1 MGFKFSYV
9 CDLFSNLE
17 SNRTLKASS
26 AARKRNPDVATVTGW
41 FDRHGKAIHGGTTDR
56 LALLSCLFPERRP
69 ERVFGRKEPSLVKI
83 IGRCLFLGTSR
94 RYELDLWKTSGGDDL
109 GQCVEN
115 VMRQAENNCDG
126 ADEVT
131 VEEIDAALNQVA
143 SNCRFSG
150 PDVRKQRS
158 AASVDEALGPI
169 FRRLPSRDAKWFTR
183 IILKDITPV
192 ELPASLILRS
202 FHFLLPDLLL
212 LQDSFPAAVG
222 LLSRE
227 PIRQFPSRPQP
238 EYAKLLSS
246 LASSHMSLSIGV
258 KVGRPDF
265 YKARGIKHCCRMAGK
280 RSMSVERKY
289 DGEYCQIHIDLSKQ
303 HNSIQI
309 FSKSGKDST
318 VDRRGVH
325 STLKECLGIGKPDC
339 KFSQRCI
346 LEGEL
351 LVWSDVKS
359 KILPF
364 HKLRK
369 HLPRS
374 GTFIGT
380 ENDSP
385 ERRSLLCQ
393 IVHSIE
399 GRAGIA
405 EQEYISFSRPN
416 SQQLLTDSFSTAISK
431 RWEGLILK
439 GSEEPYFSLGRQKED
454 HYFGHWIK
462 LKKDYIAGLGDTAD
476 FAIIGARYDS
486 QEASNG
492 IFREIK
498 CLKWTSFFVGCLEKS
513 GKQCHQGRSV
523 FRIVDVLNR
532 HNINIQLMKALNELG
547 QFRCCVVDDEDAP
560 FATWNDQNQ
569 LPEVQ
574 DLFKTPFVVE
584 MLGSGFEKPPGV
596 NYYTLRFPRVL
607 KIHADRDVEDA
618 ITLEELQQ
626 LAEEANSVPTDE
638 LSQEVTI
645 WAEKLNPADRTA
657 QYTVD
662 ASQSSSISGVSVG
675 SPITTGLDSPPA
687 NAPMSANSRAEHGTS
702 LQPPPEKFLPP
713 QTSFPLRKRKQ
724 STCPDPEP
732 IPKRSAAIPRAG
744 SPYITIHSDCSQS
757 STTTISDSQGTPHR
771 HLTDLTNTSVLNNS
785 QHTSNTV
792 SSSDRN
798 GAAGALTFDHNLGDE
813 TYALPSP
820 EGNHSINQDFRPERD
835 PASGNKPH
843 STANNL
849 SSRSSIRVDNR
860 STYQISCLTTSSS
873 FLESAPILLAT
884 QDPQELNGDI
894 PYTSSRMYQLGA
906 PSSIDQFL
914 EKILNS
920 RFASKHPSPPVTR
933 PARSYK
939 PLHHCGIVIVG
950 SNPLHGKQTA
960 STLSR
965 IGNALVLKQRAGSLP
980 QTGKIIFLTQ
990 EAFRP
995 DIDENDPKSANIRDH
1010 WEKFGKRVFAG
1021 CLKWGYGVSSHR
1033 HPKSPKSGTLN
1044 SRARK
1049 RDQDDKTVA
1058 ATTEI
1063 DVRLS
1068 WNWRELLSLP

>member
-26 AARKRNPDVATVTGW
+26 AAKKRNPDVATVTGW

-69 ERVFGRKEPSLVKI
+69 ERVFGLKEPSLVKI

-94 RYELDLWKTSGGDDL
+94 RYELDLWKAAGGDDL

-126 ADEVT
+126 ANEVT

-158 AASVDEALGPI
+158 AVSVDEALGPI

-192 ELPASLILRS
+192 EVPVSLILRS

-222 LLSRE
+222 LLGGD
-227 PIRQFPSRPQP
+227 PIREFPSRPQP
-238 EYAKLLSS
+238 EYARLLSS

-258 KVGRPDF
+258 K
-265 YKARGIKHCCRMAGK
+265 
-280 RSMSVERKY
+280 
-289 DGEYCQIHIDLSKQ
+289 
-303 HNSIQI
+303 I

-318 VDRRGVH
+318 VDRRGIH
-325 STLKECLGIGKPDC
+325 STLKECLRIGKPDC
-339 KFSQRCI
+339 KFSHRCI

-351 LVWSDVKS
+351 LVWSDMKS

-385 ERRSLLCQ
+385 ERGSLLCQ
-393 IVHSIE
+393 VVHSVE

-405 EQEYISFSRPN
+405 EQEYINFSRPN
-416 SQQLLTDSFSTAISK
+416 SQQLLTDSFSMAISQ
-431 RWEGLILK
+431 RWEGLVLK

-492 IFREIK
+492 ILREIK

-513 GKQCHQGRSV
+513 EKQCHQGRSV

-532 HNINIQLMKALNELG
+532 HNINVQLIKMLNQLG
-547 QFRCCVVDDEDAP
+547 QFRSYAVGDEDAP
-560 FATWNDQNQ
+560 FATRNDQNQ
-569 LPEVQ
+569 LPEIQ

-607 KIHADRDVEDA
+607 KIHADRDVDDA

-638 LSQEVTI
+638 LSQEATF
-645 WAEKLNPADRTA
+645 WAGRLNPADGTA
-657 QYTVD
+657 QYAVD
-662 ASQSSSISGVSVG
+662 TSETSSISGVSVG
-675 SPITTGLDSPPA
+675 SPITMRLNRPST
-687 NAPMSANSRAEHGTS
+687 NAPMSTISTTEHRTA
-702 LQPPPEKFLPP
+702 LQPFPEGSLPP

-724 STCPDPEP
+724 GTSPDPEP
-732 IPKRSAAIPRAG
+732 IPKRSAVIPRAG

-757 STTTISDSQGTPHR
+757 STATAISNCQGTSHR

-792 SSSDRN
+792 GSSDRN
-798 GAAGALTFDHNLGDE
+798 GAACALSSDHNLGDE
-813 TYALPSP
+813 TYALPPP
-820 EGNHSINQDFRPERD
+820 EGNYSIDQDFPPERD
-835 PASGNKPH
+835 PTSGNKPH

-849 SSRSSIRVDNR
+849 SIRSSITVDDR
-860 STYQISCLTTSSS
+860 STYQISSLTMSSS
-873 FLESAPILLAT
+873 FLELGPILLAT
-884 QDPQELNGDI
+884 QVPQELNGDI
-894 PYTSSRMYQLGA
+894 SYTSSSIYQLRT

-914 EKILNS
+914 KRILNS
-920 RFASKHPSPPVTR
+920 KFASKHPSPPVMR

-939 PLHHCGIVIVG
+939 PPHHCGIVIVD
-950 SNPLHGKQTA
+950 STPFHGKQTA
-960 STLSR
+960 SIITQ

-990 EAFRP
+990 EVFRQEV
-995 DIDENDPKSANIRDH
+995 DENDPKPVDIRDH

-1021 CLKWGYGVSSHR
+1021 CLKWGYGVSSYCR
-1033 HPKSPKSGTLN
+1033 PKSPKSATLN
-1044 SRARK
+1044 SRGRK
-1049 RDQDDKTVA
+1049 RDRDDKTVA
-1058 ATTEI
+1058 ATTEV

-1068 WNWRELLSLP
+1068 WNWRELLSLL